1 MQWQHIVIMY
11 QNYSV
16 WYSFKQFCKLL
27 FSCRAICSG
36 NAIKFGRKTH
46 CFGKTGYVF
55 RFGKIA
61 VLPSSIILPIIG
73 MHSNAAAGVPSV
85 RIPQAH
91 SAALRIA
98 MTIQKQS
105 AFEIYG

>member
-1 MQWQHIVIMY
+1 MY

-46 CFGKTGYVF
+46 CFSKTGYVF
-55 RFGKIA
+55 RFGEIA
-61 VLPSSIILPIIG
+61 VFAILDYPAYNW
-73 MHSNAAAGVPSV
+73 NALECGSRRSECKGFHKHIWQPFVS
-85 RIPQAH
+85 R
-91 SAALRIA
+91 
-98 MTIQKQS
+98 
-105 AFEIYG
+105 